1 MIETLIVGDFEIFKD
16 EDYYGMYQV
25 RPVGSWSLSHAHFFN
40 TRDEAIEYA
49 GGAPEQFRKK
59 QPELFS

>member
-1 MIETLIVGDFEIFKD
+1 MEESLIVGDFEIFKD

-25 RPVGSWSLSHAHFFN
+25 RPVGSWSLHHALFFN
-40 TRDEAIEYA
+40 TRDEAIAYA
-49 GGAPEQFRKK
+49 GGEPEQFRKH